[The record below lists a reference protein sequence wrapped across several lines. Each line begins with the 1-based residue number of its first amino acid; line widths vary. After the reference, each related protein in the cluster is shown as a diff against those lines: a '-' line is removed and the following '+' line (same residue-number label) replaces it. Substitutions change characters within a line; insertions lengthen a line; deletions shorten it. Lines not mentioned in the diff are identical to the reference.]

1 MKAKIKVI
9 MDKAIDEGVDY
20 GLHRSYKHTDKPDR
34 SHMHGEI
41 VNAIWL
47 ALEEVIEF
55 EEEEPYVLQ

>member
-1 MKAKIKVI
+1 